1 MLYNKC
7 IKIQNRNAETMAEV
21 HIWKSSL
28 VSRRLWPFLEYLYG
42 RSAPVRSARIIQH
55 LQFSSSLVRAR
66 ALIKGLATGE
76 VKLPRL
82 ILIQPEYS
90 KRRQQFQNPK
100 EVKNTKL
107 LKYKNT
113 KQWENPEEV
122 VAAEVRSLTLGL
134 HTWLHINYNFSETWL
149 RFANI
154 PVPGISLEIW
164 AFYLRPTSLHCTFGI
179 W

>member
-1 MLYNKC
+1 
-7 IKIQNRNAETMAEV
+7 MAEV

-76 VKLPRL
+76 EKVPRL
-82 ILIQPEYS
+82 TSIQPEYS
-90 KRRQQFQNPK
+90 KGGNSSTTRKSSKIQ
-100 EVKNTKL
+100 
-107 LKYKNT
+107 KYKIT
-113 KQWENPEEV
+113 KIQNSGKT
-122 VAAEVRSLTLGL
+122 RKR
-134 HTWLHINYNFSETWL
+134 WL
-149 RFANI
+149 RLRWDLWRWVCI
-154 PVPGISLEIW
+154 PGSISTITSRKLDSDSRISLPGISLEIW

>member
-1 MLYNKC
+1 
-7 IKIQNRNAETMAEV
+7 MAEV

-82 ILIQPEYS
+82 TLIQPEYS
-90 KRRQQFQNPK
+90 KGGNSSKTQKGSKIQN
-100 EVKNTKL
+100 
-107 LKYKNT
+107 YKNT